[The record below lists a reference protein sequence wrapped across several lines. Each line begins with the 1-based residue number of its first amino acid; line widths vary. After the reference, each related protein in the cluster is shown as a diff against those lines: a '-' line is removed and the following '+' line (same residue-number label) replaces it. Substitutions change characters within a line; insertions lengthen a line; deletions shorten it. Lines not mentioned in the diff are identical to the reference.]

1 VIHRALALAA
11 ALFAAGS
18 SLTACTNAS
27 CEPYAGNPGAC
38 NNFAGY
44 TWNGSRC
51 VIQNGCD
58 CAIVACPGV
67 YSSLMSCQNDHQMC
81 VMDSASDAP
90 AAE

>member
-1 VIHRALALAA
+1 VIHRTLALAA
-11 ALFAAGS
+11 ALFAAAS

-38 NNFAGY
+38 NNFVGY
-44 TWNGSRC
+44 TWNGTRC
-51 VIQNGCD
+51 AAQNGCL
-58 CAIVACPGV
+58 CEANGCPGV
-67 YSSLMSCQNDHQMC
+67 YPDLASCQNDHQVC